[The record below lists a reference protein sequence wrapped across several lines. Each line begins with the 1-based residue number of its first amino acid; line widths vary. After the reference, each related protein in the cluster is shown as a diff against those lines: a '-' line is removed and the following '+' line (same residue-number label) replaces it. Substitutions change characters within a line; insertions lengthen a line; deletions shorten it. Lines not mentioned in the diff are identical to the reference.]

1 MDGRRSQGYKTL
13 GKRERGL
20 IRAYAEKVTWFSV
33 SQMTRLIRRNR
44 DTDRVRE
51 TAQDIALLAQVDR
64 AHGRLSGP
72 ATCAILRREPQPFG
86 QKEYARLAEISF
98 DWKMLPGSLL
108 SKDCQLGRDGEVW
121 ARKDRLSL
129 RLPQAQAV
137 FQKRVVIYL
146 MQPTRATAFS

>member
-20 IRAYAEKVTWFSV
+20 IRAYAEKVTGFSV
-33 SQMTRLIRRNR
+33 SQMTRLIRRYR

-72 ATCAILRREPQPFG
+72 ATCAILRREPQQFG
-86 QKEYARLAEISF
+86 QKEYARLAEISVAH
-98 DWKMLPGSLL
+98 LYTLRHS
-108 SKDCQLGRDGEVW
+108 
-121 ARKDRLSL
+121 ARYRN
-129 RLPQAQAV
+129 QAAV
-137 FQKRVVIYL
+137 YE
-146 MQPTRATAFS
+146 PTRSTSVAIGERRKPWTSSTPST